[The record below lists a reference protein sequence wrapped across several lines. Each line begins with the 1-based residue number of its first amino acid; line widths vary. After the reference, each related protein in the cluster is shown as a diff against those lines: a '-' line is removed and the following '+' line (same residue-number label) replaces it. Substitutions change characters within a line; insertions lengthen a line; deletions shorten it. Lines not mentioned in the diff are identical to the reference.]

1 MTSKHTKVM
10 LTSAA
15 LLTAVLSTTVQA
27 QSETVEKSSSP
38 QTVAMGTDRQSL
50 EQQVQNQEKVVTELT
65 KKVQTAKKNDEAAA
79 QAVEQAKAN
88 EASASNVDAQKAE
101 VANQMATVE
110 KEVETAKEVVA
121 TETKDVEKAHAE
133 NQQAQDALKA
143 VENEAAK
150 TSTETKQPS
159 TVELDKDFAEALG
172 TKNTNPD
179 YSDDLTA
186 MGGDNNFTFV
196 TNPGDEQTVDVDN
209 LTDDQ
214 LTDLS
219 NYAASLINQVRDQA
233 RKAGVNLTVGNTF
246 VTKGAVQFAKD
257 VAQNYRNDNWNT
269 FENSH
274 DVAAIDKAALAN
286 GLQANGGYENAG
298 VGQLSS
304 YRTHTFTMA
313 ELKKHVYD
321 AIEQMISHDSQ
332 SNWKHTESLVGTGLS
347 GEYLG
352 ISISRVGDIVTVHV
366 LQVPKSRIQDANKFD
381 TTKLLNP
388 YQGEVNPKAKEVL
401 KQLESAR
408 TLAANKAQA
417 LATQQSKLQA
427 AKSHVA
433 ELTNKVVQLKEQQA
447 QLGNVQSGDLSAL
460 VTSAVERKA
469 QTARNLADMQAA
481 LDSATAKLN
490 NLKAALATVPAKPEA
505 PAETPAKPE
514 AHVETPSKPVQPVV
528 PIKPE
533 ELTPSI
539 PQVPAVP
546 EEAPSTPMTPNNS
559 AKPEASIPSKMDNI
573 SKSDVSGKKVVADKG
588 NQAVSREMQ
597 PVQKVTNRVM
607 ATGPKATAYQAL
619 LPKTGEVTKSVT
631 VLGAFMLLI
640 GSLPLVGSYM
650 RKHH

>member
-1 MTSKHTKVM
+1 MKSNTKKMV
-10 LTSAA
+10 TSAA
-15 LLTAVLSTTVQA
+15 LVAALVGTGAKAHADTVIPVNTTGDVAAANENATLETQVKDQEVVVNNLT
-27 QSETVEKSSSP
+27 
-38 QTVAMGTDRQSL
+38 
-50 EQQVQNQEKVVTELT
+50 EKVQEA
-65 KKVQTAKKNDEAAA
+65 KVADDMAEK
-79 QAVEQAKAN
+79 AVEQARAN
-88 EASASNVDAQKAE
+88 EANAADVETQKVEVDKQLATAE
-101 VANQMATVE
+101 NDVKVANE
-110 KEVETAKEVVA
+110 EVA
-121 TETKDVEKAHAE
+121 TETKDVEKAQAE
-133 NQQAQDALKA
+133 NKKAQDALKVA
-143 VENEAAK
+143 ENEAAK
-150 TSTETKQPS
+150 ASTEVKQPS
-159 TVELDKDFAEALG
+159 TVELDNDFAEALG
-172 TKNTNPD
+172 HKGQSD
-179 YSDDLTA
+179 YSEDLNM

-219 NYAASLINQVRDQA
+219 NYASSLINQVRDQA
-233 RKAGVNLTVGNTF
+233 RKAGVNVTVGNTF

-257 VAQNYRNDNWNT
+257 VAQNYRKDNWNT
-269 FENSH
+269 FEKSH
-274 DVAAIDKAALAN
+274 DVAAIDNAARAN

-304 YRTHTFTMA
+304 YRTHTFTMT

-352 ISISRVGDIVTVHV
+352 ISISRVGDVVTVHV
-366 LQVPKSRIQDANKFD
+366 LQVPKSRIQNPSKFD

-490 NLKAALATVPAKPEA
+490 NLKAALAKVPAKPEE
-505 PAETPAKPE
+505 P
-514 AHVETPSKPVQPVV
+514 
-528 PIKPE
+528 
-533 ELTPSI
+533 TPSI
-539 PQVPAVP
+539 PNVP
-546 EEAPSTPMTPNNS
+546 EAPAKPTMPSTPE
-559 AKPEASIPSKMDNI
+559 KPTATEV
-573 SKSDVSGKKVVADKG
+573 SKSSTERTELPRHQEKPSRFNQSVTPSSTVRSITAKLINSNQQSMTYQAKLPETKDSADKG
-588 NQAVSREMQ
+588 AIIGFLTLGLALIPFVGNRFKSSR
-597 PVQKVTNRVM
+597 N
-607 ATGPKATAYQAL
+607 
-619 LPKTGEVTKSVT
+619 
-631 VLGAFMLLI
+631 
-640 GSLPLVGSYM
+640 
-650 RKHH
+650 

>member
-1 MTSKHTKVM
+1 MKSNTKKMV
-10 LTSAA
+10 TSAA
-15 LLTAVLSTTVQA
+15 LVAALVGTGAKAHADTVIPVNTTGDVAAANENATLETQVKDQEVVVNNLT
-27 QSETVEKSSSP
+27 
-38 QTVAMGTDRQSL
+38 
-50 EQQVQNQEKVVTELT
+50 EKVQEA
-65 KKVQTAKKNDEAAA
+65 KVADDMAEK
-79 QAVEQAKAN
+79 AVEQAKAN
-88 EASASNVDAQKAE
+88 EANAADVETQKVEVDKQLATAE
-101 VANQMATVE
+101 NDVKVANE
-110 KEVETAKEVVA
+110 EVA
-121 TETKDVEKAHAE
+121 TETKDVEKAQAE
-133 NQQAQDALKA
+133 NKKAQDALKVA
-143 VENEAAK
+143 ENEAAK
-150 TSTETKQPS
+150 ASTEVKQPS
-159 TVELDKDFAEALG
+159 TVELDNDFAEALG
-172 TKNTNPD
+172 HKGQSD
-179 YSDDLTA
+179 YSEDLNM

-219 NYAASLINQVRDQA
+219 NYASSLINQVRDQA
-233 RKAGVNLTVGNTF
+233 RKAGVNVTVGNTF

-257 VAQNYRNDNWNT
+257 VAQNYRKDNWNT
-269 FENSH
+269 FEKSH
-274 DVAAIDKAALAN
+274 DVAAIDNAARAN

-304 YRTHTFTMA
+304 YRTHTFTMT

-352 ISISRVGDIVTVHV
+352 ISISRVGDVVTVHV
-366 LQVPKSRIQDANKFD
+366 LQVPKSRIQNPSKFD

-490 NLKAALATVPAKPEA
+490 NLKAALAKVPAKPEE
-505 PAETPAKPE
+505 P
-514 AHVETPSKPVQPVV
+514 
-528 PIKPE
+528 
-533 ELTPSI
+533 TPSI
-539 PQVPAVP
+539 PNVP
-546 EEAPSTPMTPNNS
+546 EAPAKPTMPSTPE
-559 AKPEASIPSKMDNI
+559 KPTATEV
-573 SKSDVSGKKVVADKG
+573 SKSSTERTELPRHQEKPSRFNQSVTPSSTVRSITAKLINSNQQSMTYQAKLPETKDSADKG
-588 NQAVSREMQ
+588 AIIGFLTLGLALIPFVGNRFKSSR
-597 PVQKVTNRVM
+597 N
-607 ATGPKATAYQAL
+607 
-619 LPKTGEVTKSVT
+619 
-631 VLGAFMLLI
+631 
-640 GSLPLVGSYM
+640 
-650 RKHH
+650 

>member
-27 QSETVEKSSSP
+27 QSETVEKPSSL

-65 KKVQTAKKNDEAAA
+65 EKVQKAKVADDLAS
-79 QAVEQAKAN
+79 QAVDQAKAN
-88 EASASNVDAQKAE
+88 EANATNIEAQKAE
-101 VANQMATVE
+101 VAKQLAVAEKDVE
-110 KEVETAKEVVA
+110 AANEVVA
-121 TETKDVEKAHAE
+121 TETKDVEKAQAE
-133 NQQAQDALKA
+133 NQQAQEALKA
-143 VENEAAK
+143 AESEAAK

-159 TVELDKDFAEALG
+159 TVELDEDFAKALG
-172 TKNTNPD
+172 DKSAPD

-257 VAQNYRNDNWNT
+257 VAQNYRNDNWDT
-269 FENSH
+269 VKDAH
-274 DVAAIDKAALAN
+274 DVKAINRAAADN
-286 GLQANGGYENAG
+286 GLKAVSNENAYEDAG
-298 VGQLSS
+298 MSRSS
-304 YRTHTFTMA
+304 TFINRTFTM
-313 ELKKHVYD
+313 EDLKRSIFEV
-321 AIEQMISHDSQ
+321 IGGMISKDVN
-332 SNWKHTESLVGTGLS
+332 SNWKHTESLVGTGVS

-352 ISISRVGDIVTVHV
+352 VSISRVGDVVTVHV

-381 TTKLLNP
+381 TNKLLNP
-388 YQGEVNPKAKEVL
+388 YQGEVDPKAKEVL
-401 KQLESAR
+401 AQLESAR
-408 TLAANKAQA
+408 TFAAGKAEA

-505 PAETPAKPE
+505 
-514 AHVETPSKPVQPVV
+514 HVETPSKPVQPVV

-533 ELTPSI
+533 EPTPSI
-539 PQVPAVP
+539 PNVP
-546 EEAPSTPMTPNNS
+546 EAPAKPMMPSNS

-573 SKSDVSGKKVVADKG
+573 SKSDVSGTKVVADQG

-619 LPKTGEVTKSVT
+619 LPKTGEVTNSVT

-640 GSLPLVGSYM
+640 GSLPLVGSYI

>member
-1 MTSKHTKVM
+1 MKSNTKKMV
-10 LTSAA
+10 TSAA
-15 LLTAVLSTTVQA
+15 LVAVLVGTGAKAHADTVIPVNTTGDVA
-27 QSETVEKSSSP
+27 AANENATLET
-38 QTVAMGTDRQSL
+38 
-50 EQQVQNQEKVVTELT
+50 QVKDQEVVVNNLTEKVQEA
-65 KKVQTAKKNDEAAA
+65 KVADDMAEK
-79 QAVEQAKAN
+79 AVEQAKAN
-88 EASASNVDAQKAE
+88 EANAADVETQKVEVDKQLATAE
-101 VANQMATVE
+101 NDVKVANE
-110 KEVETAKEVVA
+110 EVA
-121 TETKDVEKAHAE
+121 TETKDVEKAQAE
-133 NQQAQDALKA
+133 NKKAQDALKVA
-143 VENEAAK
+143 ENEAAK
-150 TSTETKQPS
+150 ASTEVKQPS
-159 TVELDKDFAEALG
+159 TVELDNDFAEALG
-172 TKNTNPD
+172 HKGQSD
-179 YSDDLTA
+179 YSEDLNM

-219 NYAASLINQVRDQA
+219 NYASSLINQVRDQA
-233 RKAGVNLTVGNTF
+233 RKAGVNVTVGNTF

-257 VAQNYRNDNWNT
+257 VAQNYRKDNWNT
-269 FENSH
+269 FEKSH
-274 DVAAIDKAALAN
+274 DVAAIDNAARAN

-304 YRTHTFTMA
+304 YRTHTFTMT

-352 ISISRVGDIVTVHV
+352 ISISRVGDVVTVHV
-366 LQVPKSRIQDANKFD
+366 LQVPKSRIQNPSKFD

-490 NLKAALATVPAKPEA
+490 NLKAALAKVPAKPEE
-505 PAETPAKPE
+505 P
-514 AHVETPSKPVQPVV
+514 
-528 PIKPE
+528 
-533 ELTPSI
+533 TPSI
-539 PQVPAVP
+539 PNVP
-546 EEAPSTPMTPNNS
+546 EAPAKPTMPSTPE
-559 AKPEASIPSKMDNI
+559 KPTATEV
-573 SKSDVSGKKVVADKG
+573 SKSSTERTELPRHQEKPSRFNQSVTPSSTVRSITAKLINSNQQSMTYQAKLPETKDSADKG
-588 NQAVSREMQ
+588 AIIGFLTLGLALIPFVGNRFKSSR
-597 PVQKVTNRVM
+597 N
-607 ATGPKATAYQAL
+607 
-619 LPKTGEVTKSVT
+619 
-631 VLGAFMLLI
+631 
-640 GSLPLVGSYM
+640 
-650 RKHH
+650 

>member
-1 MTSKHTKVM
+1 MV
-10 LTSAA
+10 TSAA
-15 LLTAVLSTTVQA
+15 LVAALVGTGAKAHADTVIPVNTTGDVAAANENATLETQVKD
-27 QSETVEKSSSP
+27 QETV
-38 QTVAMGTDRQSL
+38 VANLT
-50 EQQVQNQEKVVTELT
+50 EKVE
-65 KKVQTAKKNDEAAA
+65 KAKVADDMAEK
-79 QAVEQAKAN
+79 AVEQAKAN
-88 EASASNVDAQKAE
+88 EANATNIEAQKAE
-101 VANQMATVE
+101 VAKQLAVAEKDVE
-110 KEVETAKEVVA
+110 AANEVVA
-121 TETKDVEKAHAE
+121 TETKDVEQAQSE
-133 NQQAQDALKA
+133 NQQAQEALKA
-143 VENEAAK
+143 AESEATKA
-150 TSTETKQPS
+150 STETKQPS

-172 TKNTNPD
+172 HKGQSD
-179 YSDDLTA
+179 YSEDLNM

-196 TNPGDEQTVDVDN
+196 TNPGDEQTVDIDN

-219 NYAASLINQVRDQA
+219 NYASSLINQVRDQA

-366 LQVPKSRIQDANKFD
+366 LQVPESRIQDHSKFD

-388 YQGEVNPKAKEVL
+388 YQGEVDPKAKEVL
-401 KQLESAR
+401 AQLESAR
-408 TLAANKAQA
+408 TFAAGKAEA

-533 ELTPSI
+533 EPTPSI
-539 PQVPAVP
+539 PNVPVP
-546 EEAPSTPMTPNNS
+546 EAS
-559 AKPEASIPSKMDNI
+559 AKPMMPSNPEKPTATEV
-573 SKSDVSGKKVVADKG
+573 SKSSTERTELPGHQEKPSQFNQSVTPSSTVQSITAKLINSNQQSVTYQAKLPETKDSADKG
-588 NQAVSREMQ
+588 AIIGFLTLGLALIPFVGNRFKSSR
-597 PVQKVTNRVM
+597 N
-607 ATGPKATAYQAL
+607 
-619 LPKTGEVTKSVT
+619 
-631 VLGAFMLLI
+631 
-640 GSLPLVGSYM
+640 
-650 RKHH
+650 

>member
-27 QSETVEKSSSP
+27 QSENVGNLDSVKTVTASK
-38 QTVAMGTDRQSL
+38 D
-50 EQQVQNQEKVVTELT
+50 QQPLAQHIEDQEKVVTELT
-65 KKVQTAKKNDEAAA
+65 EKVQTAKKNDEAAA

-121 TETKDVEKAHAE
+121 TETKDVEKAQSE
-133 NQQAQDALKA
+133 NQQAQEALKA
-143 VENEAAK
+143 AESEAAK
-150 TSTETKQPS
+150 ASTETKQPS
-159 TVELDKDFAEALG
+159 TVELDKDFAKALG
-172 TKNTNPD
+172 DKSAPD
-179 YSDDLTA
+179 YSEDLNM

-196 TNPGDEQTVDVDN
+196 TNPGDEQTVDIDN

-219 NYAASLINQVRDQA
+219 NYASSLINQVRDQA

-257 VAQNYRNDNWNT
+257 VAQNYRNDNWDT
-269 FENSH
+269 VKDAH
-274 DVAAIDKAALAN
+274 DVKAINRAAADN
-286 GLQANGGYENAG
+286 GLKAVSNENAYEDAG
-298 VGQLSS
+298 MSRS
-304 YRTHTFTMA
+304 PTFINRTFTM
-313 ELKKHVYD
+313 EDLKRSIFEV
-321 AIEQMISHDSQ
+321 IGGMISKDVN
-332 SNWKHTESLVGTGLS
+332 SNWKHTESLVGTGVS

-352 ISISRVGDIVTVHV
+352 VSISRVGDVVTVHV

-490 NLKAALATVPAKPEA
+490 NLKAALATVSAKPEA
-505 PAETPAKPE
+505 P
-514 AHVETPSKPVQPVV
+514 VETPSKPVQSEAPV
-528 PIKPE
+528 KPE
-533 ELTPSI
+533 KLTPTI
-539 PQVPAVP
+539 PQVPVIP
-546 EEAPSTPMTPNNS
+546 EAPAKPMMPSNS
-559 AKPEASIPSKMDNI
+559 EKPELPAKPEASTPSNMDNI
-573 SKSDVSGKKVVADKG
+573 SKSNVSGTKVVAGKG

-597 PVQKVTNRVM
+597 PVQKVTNQVM
-607 ATGPKATAYQAL
+607 AKGSKTTAYQAM
-619 LPKTGEVTKSVT
+619 LPKTGEATNSLT
-631 VLGAFMLLI
+631 VLGAFMLLL

>member
-27 QSETVEKSSSP
+27 QSETVEKPSSP

-121 TETKDVEKAHAE
+121 TETKDVEKAQSE
-133 NQQAQDALKA
+133 NQQAQEALKA
-143 VENEAAK
+143 AESEAAK
-150 TSTETKQPS
+150 ASTEAKQPS
-159 TVELDKDFAEALG
+159 TAELDNDFAEALG
-172 TKNTNPD
+172 HKGQSD
-179 YSDDLTA
+179 YSEDLNM

-196 TNPGDEQTVDVDN
+196 TNPGDDQTVDVDN

-366 LQVPKSRIQDANKFD
+366 LQVPESRIQDHSKFD

-388 YQGEVNPKAKEVL
+388 YQGEVDPKAKEVL
-401 KQLESAR
+401 AQLESAR
-408 TLAANKAQA
+408 TFAAGKAEA

-514 AHVETPSKPVQPVV
+514 VHVETPSKPVQPVV

-533 ELTPSI
+533 EPTPSI

-573 SKSDVSGKKVVADKG
+573 SKSDVSGTKVVADQG

-619 LPKTGEVTKSVT
+619 LPKTGEVTNSVT

-640 GSLPLVGSYM
+640 GSLPLVGSYI

>member
-27 QSETVEKSSSP
+27 QSETVEKPSSP

-133 NQQAQDALKA
+133 NQQAQDALKVA
-143 VENEAAK
+143 ENEAAK
-150 TSTETKQPS
+150 ASTEAKQPS
-159 TVELDKDFAEALG
+159 TVELDKDFAKALG
-172 TKNTNPD
+172 DKSAPD
-179 YSDDLTA
+179 YSEDLNM

-196 TNPGDEQTVDVDN
+196 TNPGDEQTVDIDN

-219 NYAASLINQVRDQA
+219 NYASSLINQVRDQA

-257 VAQNYRNDNWNT
+257 VAQNYRNDNWDT
-269 FENSH
+269 VKDAH
-274 DVAAIDKAALAN
+274 DVKAINRAAADN
-286 GLQANGGYENAG
+286 GLKAVSNENAYEDAG
-298 VGQLSS
+298 MSRSS
-304 YRTHTFTMA
+304 TFINRTFTM
-313 ELKKHVYD
+313 EDLKRSIFEV
-321 AIEQMISHDSQ
+321 IGGMISKDVN
-332 SNWKHTESLVGTGLS
+332 SNWKHTESLVGTGVS

-352 ISISRVGDIVTVHV
+352 VSISRVGDVVTVHV

-381 TTKLLNP
+381 TNKLLNP
-388 YQGEVNPKAKEVL
+388 YQGEVDPKAKEVL
-401 KQLESAR
+401 AQLESAR
-408 TLAANKAQA
+408 TFAAGKAEA

-505 PAETPAKPE
+505 
-514 AHVETPSKPVQPVV
+514 HVETPSKPVQPVV

-539 PQVPAVP
+539 PNVPVP
-546 EEAPSTPMTPNNS
+546 EAPAKPMMPSNS

-573 SKSDVSGKKVVADKG
+573 SKSDVSGTKVVADQG

-619 LPKTGEVTKSVT
+619 LPKTGEVTNSVT
-631 VLGAFMLLI
+631 VLGTFMLLL

>member
-1 MTSKHTKVM
+1 MKSNTKKMV
-10 LTSAA
+10 TSAA
-15 LLTAVLSTTVQA
+15 LVAALVGTGAKAHADTVIPVNTTGDVAAANENATLETQVKDQEVVVNNLT
-27 QSETVEKSSSP
+27 
-38 QTVAMGTDRQSL
+38 
-50 EQQVQNQEKVVTELT
+50 EKVQEA
-65 KKVQTAKKNDEAAA
+65 KVADDMAEK
-79 QAVEQAKAN
+79 AVEQAKAN
-88 EASASNVDAQKAE
+88 EANAADVETQKVEVDKQLATAE
-101 VANQMATVE
+101 NDVKVANE
-110 KEVETAKEVVA
+110 EVA
-121 TETKDVEKAHAE
+121 TETKDVEKAQAE
-133 NQQAQDALKA
+133 NKKAQDALKVA
-143 VENEAAK
+143 ENEAAK
-150 TSTETKQPS
+150 ASTEVKQPS
-159 TVELDKDFAEALG
+159 TVELDNDFAEALG
-172 TKNTNPD
+172 HKGQSD
-179 YSDDLTA
+179 YSEDLNM

-219 NYAASLINQVRDQA
+219 NYASSLINQVRDQA
-233 RKAGVNLTVGNTF
+233 RKAGVNVTVGNTF

-257 VAQNYRNDNWNT
+257 VAQNYRKDNWNT
-269 FENSH
+269 FEKSH
-274 DVAAIDKAALAN
+274 DVAAIDNAARAN

-304 YRTHTFTMA
+304 YRTHTFTMT

-352 ISISRVGDIVTVHV
+352 ISISRVGDVVTVHV
-366 LQVPKSRIQDANKFD
+366 LQVPKSRIQNPSKFD

-447 QLGNVQSGDLSAL
+447 QLVNVQSGDLSAL

-490 NLKAALATVPAKPEA
+490 NLKAALAKVPAKPEE
-505 PAETPAKPE
+505 P
-514 AHVETPSKPVQPVV
+514 
-528 PIKPE
+528 
-533 ELTPSI
+533 TPSI
-539 PQVPAVP
+539 PNVP
-546 EEAPSTPMTPNNS
+546 EAPAKPTMPSTPE
-559 AKPEASIPSKMDNI
+559 KPTATEV
-573 SKSDVSGKKVVADKG
+573 SKSSTERTELPRHQEKPSRFNQSVTPSSTVRSITAKLINSNQQSMTYQAKLPETKDSADKG
-588 NQAVSREMQ
+588 AIIGFLTLGLALIPFVGNRFKSSR
-597 PVQKVTNRVM
+597 N
-607 ATGPKATAYQAL
+607 
-619 LPKTGEVTKSVT
+619 
-631 VLGAFMLLI
+631 
-640 GSLPLVGSYM
+640 
-650 RKHH
+650 

>member
-1 MTSKHTKVM
+1 MKSNTKKMV
-10 LTSAA
+10 TSAA
-15 LLTAVLSTTVQA
+15 LVAALVGTGAKAHADTVIPVNTTGDVAAANENATLETQVKDQEVVVNNLT
-27 QSETVEKSSSP
+27 
-38 QTVAMGTDRQSL
+38 
-50 EQQVQNQEKVVTELT
+50 EKVQEA
-65 KKVQTAKKNDEAAA
+65 KVADDMAEK
-79 QAVEQAKAN
+79 AVEQAKAN
-88 EASASNVDAQKAE
+88 EANAADVETQKVEVDKQLATAE
-101 VANQMATVE
+101 NDVKVANE
-110 KEVETAKEVVA
+110 EVA
-121 TETKDVEKAHAE
+121 TETKDVEKAQAE
-133 NQQAQDALKA
+133 NKKAQDALKVA
-143 VENEAAK
+143 ENEAAK
-150 TSTETKQPS
+150 ASTEVKQPS
-159 TVELDKDFAEALG
+159 TVELDNDFAEALG
-172 TKNTNPD
+172 HKGQSD
-179 YSDDLTA
+179 YSEDLNM

-219 NYAASLINQVRDQA
+219 NYASSLINQVRDQA
-233 RKAGVNLTVGNTF
+233 RKAGVNVTVGNTF

-257 VAQNYRNDNWNT
+257 VAQNYRKDNWNT
-269 FENSH
+269 FEKSH
-274 DVAAIDKAALAN
+274 DVAAIDNAARAN

-304 YRTHTFTMA
+304 YRTHTFTMT

-352 ISISRVGDIVTVHV
+352 ISISRVGDVVTVHV
-366 LQVPKSRIQDANKFD
+366 LQVPKSRIQNPSKFD

-469 QTARNLADMQAA
+469 QTARNLADMQAT

-490 NLKAALATVPAKPEA
+490 NLKAALAKVPAKPEE
-505 PAETPAKPE
+505 P
-514 AHVETPSKPVQPVV
+514 
-528 PIKPE
+528 
-533 ELTPSI
+533 TPSI
-539 PQVPAVP
+539 PNVP
-546 EEAPSTPMTPNNS
+546 EAPAKPTMPSTPE
-559 AKPEASIPSKMDNI
+559 KPTATEV
-573 SKSDVSGKKVVADKG
+573 SKSSTERTELPRHQEKPSRFNQSVTPSSTVRSITAKLINSNQQSMTYQAKLPETKDSADKG
-588 NQAVSREMQ
+588 AIIGFLTLGLALIPFVGNRFKSSR
-597 PVQKVTNRVM
+597 N
-607 ATGPKATAYQAL
+607 
-619 LPKTGEVTKSVT
+619 
-631 VLGAFMLLI
+631 
-640 GSLPLVGSYM
+640 
-650 RKHH
+650 

>member
-1 MTSKHTKVM
+1 MKSNTKKMV
-10 LTSAA
+10 TSAA
-15 LLTAVLSTTVQA
+15 LVAALVGTGAKAHADTVIPVNTTGDVAAANENATLETQVKDQEVVVNNLT
-27 QSETVEKSSSP
+27 
-38 QTVAMGTDRQSL
+38 
-50 EQQVQNQEKVVTELT
+50 EKVQEA
-65 KKVQTAKKNDEAAA
+65 KVADDMAEK
-79 QAVEQAKAN
+79 AVEQAKAN
-88 EASASNVDAQKAE
+88 EANAADVETQKVEVDKQLATAE
-101 VANQMATVE
+101 NDVKVANE
-110 KEVETAKEVVA
+110 EVA
-121 TETKDVEKAHAE
+121 TETKDVEKAQAE
-133 NQQAQDALKA
+133 NKKAQDALKVA
-143 VENEAAK
+143 ENEAAK
-150 TSTETKQPS
+150 ASTEVKQPS
-159 TVELDKDFAEALG
+159 TVELDNDFAEALG
-172 TKNTNPD
+172 HKGQSD
-179 YSDDLTA
+179 YSEDLNM

-219 NYAASLINQVRDQA
+219 NYASSLINQVRDQA
-233 RKAGVNLTVGNTF
+233 RKAGVNVTVGNTF

-257 VAQNYRNDNWNT
+257 VAQNYRKDNWNT
-269 FENSH
+269 FEKSH
-274 DVAAIDKAALAN
+274 DVAAIDNAARAN

-304 YRTHTFTMA
+304 YRTHTFTMT

-352 ISISRVGDIVTVHV
+352 ISISRVGDVVTVHV
-366 LQVPKSRIQDANKFD
+366 LQVPKSRIQNPSKFD

-417 LATQQSKLQA
+417 LATQQSELQA

-490 NLKAALATVPAKPEA
+490 NLKAALAKVPAKPEE
-505 PAETPAKPE
+505 P
-514 AHVETPSKPVQPVV
+514 
-528 PIKPE
+528 
-533 ELTPSI
+533 TPSI
-539 PQVPAVP
+539 PNVP
-546 EEAPSTPMTPNNS
+546 EAPAKPTMPSTPE
-559 AKPEASIPSKMDNI
+559 KPTATEV
-573 SKSDVSGKKVVADKG
+573 SKSSTERTELPRHQEKPSRFNQSVTPSSTVRSITAKLINSNQQSMTYQAKLPETKDSADKG
-588 NQAVSREMQ
+588 AIIGFLTLGLALIPFVGNRFKSSR
-597 PVQKVTNRVM
+597 N
-607 ATGPKATAYQAL
+607 
-619 LPKTGEVTKSVT
+619 
-631 VLGAFMLLI
+631 
-640 GSLPLVGSYM
+640 
-650 RKHH
+650 

>member
-1 MTSKHTKVM
+1 MV
-10 LTSAA
+10 TSAA
-15 LLTAVLSTTVQA
+15 LVAALVGTGAKAHADTVIPVNTTGDVAAANENATLETQVKDQEVVVNNLT
-27 QSETVEKSSSP
+27 
-38 QTVAMGTDRQSL
+38 
-50 EQQVQNQEKVVTELT
+50 EKVQEA
-65 KKVQTAKKNDEAAA
+65 KVADDMAEK
-79 QAVEQAKAN
+79 AVEQAKAN
-88 EASASNVDAQKAE
+88 EANAADVETQKVEVDKQLATAE
-101 VANQMATVE
+101 NDVKVANE
-110 KEVETAKEVVA
+110 EVA
-121 TETKDVEKAHAE
+121 TETKDVEKAQAE
-133 NQQAQDALKA
+133 NKKAQDALKVA
-143 VENEAAK
+143 ENEAAK
-150 TSTETKQPS
+150 ASTEVKQPS
-159 TVELDKDFAEALG
+159 TVELDNDFAEALG
-172 TKNTNPD
+172 HKGQSD
-179 YSDDLTA
+179 YSEDLNM

-219 NYAASLINQVRDQA
+219 NYASSLINQVRDQA
-233 RKAGVNLTVGNTF
+233 RKAGVNVTVGNTF

-257 VAQNYRNDNWNT
+257 VAQNYRKDNWNT
-269 FENSH
+269 FEKSH
-274 DVAAIDKAALAN
+274 DVAAIDNAARAN

-304 YRTHTFTMA
+304 YRTHTFTMT

-352 ISISRVGDIVTVHV
+352 ISISRVGDVVTVHV
-366 LQVPKSRIQDANKFD
+366 LQVPKSRIQNPSKFD

-490 NLKAALATVPAKPEA
+490 NLKAALAKVPAKPEE
-505 PAETPAKPE
+505 P
-514 AHVETPSKPVQPVV
+514 
-528 PIKPE
+528 
-533 ELTPSI
+533 TPSI
-539 PQVPAVP
+539 PNVP
-546 EEAPSTPMTPNNS
+546 EAPAKPTMPSTPE
-559 AKPEASIPSKMDNI
+559 KPTATEV
-573 SKSDVSGKKVVADKG
+573 SKSSTERTELPRHQEKPSRFNQSVTPSSTVRSITAKLINSNQQSMTYQAKLPETKDSADKG
-588 NQAVSREMQ
+588 AIIGFLTLGLALIPFVGNRFKSSR
-597 PVQKVTNRVM
+597 N
-607 ATGPKATAYQAL
+607 
-619 LPKTGEVTKSVT
+619 
-631 VLGAFMLLI
+631 
-640 GSLPLVGSYM
+640 
-650 RKHH
+650 

>member
-27 QSETVEKSSSP
+27 QSETVEKPSSL

-65 KKVQTAKKNDEAAA
+65 EKVQKAKVADDLAS
-79 QAVEQAKAN
+79 QAVDQAKAN
-88 EASASNVDAQKAE
+88 EANATNIEAQKVE
-101 VANQMATVE
+101 VAKQLAVAEKDVE
-110 KEVETAKEVVA
+110 AANEVVA
-121 TETKDVEKAHAE
+121 TETKDVEKAQAE
-133 NQQAQDALKA
+133 NQQAQEALKA
-143 VENEAAK
+143 AESEAAK

-159 TVELDKDFAEALG
+159 TVELDEDFAKALG
-172 TKNTNPD
+172 DKSAPD

-257 VAQNYRNDNWNT
+257 VAQNYRNDNWDT
-269 FENSH
+269 VKDAH
-274 DVAAIDKAALAN
+274 DVKAINRAAADN
-286 GLQANGGYENAG
+286 GLKAVSNENAYEDAG
-298 VGQLSS
+298 MSRSS
-304 YRTHTFTMA
+304 TFINRTFTM
-313 ELKKHVYD
+313 EDLKRSIFEV
-321 AIEQMISHDSQ
+321 IGGMISKDVN
-332 SNWKHTESLVGTGLS
+332 SNWKHTESLVGTGVS

-352 ISISRVGDIVTVHV
+352 VSISRVGDVVTVHV

-381 TTKLLNP
+381 TNKLLNP
-388 YQGEVNPKAKEVL
+388 YQGEVDPKAKEVL
-401 KQLESAR
+401 AQLESAR
-408 TLAANKAQA
+408 TFAAGKAEA

-505 PAETPAKPE
+505 
-514 AHVETPSKPVQPVV
+514 HVETPSKPVQPVV

-533 ELTPSI
+533 EPTPSI
-539 PQVPAVP
+539 PNVP
-546 EEAPSTPMTPNNS
+546 EAPAKPMMPSNS

-573 SKSDVSGKKVVADKG
+573 SKSDVSGTKVVADQG

-619 LPKTGEVTKSVT
+619 LPKTGEVTNSVT

-640 GSLPLVGSYM
+640 GSLPLVGSYI

>member
-27 QSETVEKSSSP
+27 QSETVEKPSSP

-133 NQQAQDALKA
+133 NQQAQDALKVA
-143 VENEAAK
+143 ENEAAK
-150 TSTETKQPS
+150 ASTETKQPS
-159 TVELDKDFAEALG
+159 TVELDKDFAKALG
-172 TKNTNPD
+172 DKSAPD

-219 NYAASLINQVRDQA
+219 NYASSLINQVRDQA

-257 VAQNYRNDNWNT
+257 VAQNYRKDNWDT
-269 FENSH
+269 VKDAH
-274 DVAAIDKAALAN
+274 DVNAINRAAADN
-286 GLQANGGYENAG
+286 GLKAVSNENAYEDAG
-298 VGQLSS
+298 MSRSS
-304 YRTHTFTMA
+304 TFINRTFTM
-313 ELKKHVYD
+313 EDLKRRIFEV
-321 AIEQMISHDSQ
+321 IGGMISKDAN
-332 SNWKHTESLVGTGLS
+332 SNWAHTESLVGTGVS

-352 ISISRVGDIVTVHV
+352 VSISRVGDVVTVHV
-366 LQVPKSRIQDANKFD
+366 LQVPKSRIQDPSKFD

-388 YQGEVNPKAKEVL
+388 YQGEVDPKAKDVS

-408 TLAANKAQA
+408 TFAAGKAEA

-505 PAETPAKPE
+505 
-514 AHVETPSKPVQPVV
+514 HVETPSKPVQPVV

-533 ELTPSI
+533 EPTPSI

-619 LPKTGEVTKSVT
+619 LPKTGEVTNSVT

-640 GSLPLVGSYM
+640 GSLPLVGSYI

>member
-27 QSETVEKSSSP
+27 QSETVEKPSSP

-88 EASASNVDAQKAE
+88 EAFASNVDAQKAE

-133 NQQAQDALKA
+133 NQQAQEALKA
-143 VENEAAK
+143 AESEAAK
-150 TSTETKQPS
+150 ASTEAKQPS
-159 TVELDKDFAEALG
+159 TVELDEDFAKALG
-172 TKNTNPD
+172 DKSAPD

-209 LTDDQ
+209 LTDAQ

-219 NYAASLINQVRDQA
+219 HYTASMINQVRNQA
-233 RKAGVNLTVGNTF
+233 RKAGVPVNVGNTF

-257 VAQNYRNDNWNT
+257 VAQNYRKDNWNA
-269 FENSH
+269 FEKSH
-274 DVAAIDKAALAN
+274 DVNAIDNAARDN
-286 GLQANGGYENAG
+286 GLKANGGYENAG

-304 YRTHTFTMA
+304 YRTHTFTMT

-321 AIEQMISHDSQ
+321 AIEHMISKDSQ
-332 SNWKHTESLVGTGLS
+332 SNWKHTESLVGTGVS

-352 ISISRVGDIVTVHV
+352 VSISRVGDVVTVHV
-366 LQVPKSRIQDANKFD
+366 LQVPKSRIQNPSKFD

-417 LATQQSKLQA
+417 LATQQSELQA

-481 LDSATAKLN
+481 FDSATAKLN

-505 PAETPAKPE
+505 
-514 AHVETPSKPVQPVV
+514 HVETPSKPVQSVV

-573 SKSDVSGKKVVADKG
+573 SKSDVSGTKVVADKG

-619 LPKTGEVTKSVT
+619 LPKTGEVTNSVT
-631 VLGAFMLLI
+631 VLGAFMLLL

>member
-1 MTSKHTKVM
+1 MKSNTKKMV
-10 LTSAA
+10 TSAA
-15 LLTAVLSTTVQA
+15 LVAALVGTGAKAHADTVIPVNTTGDVAAANENATLETQVKD
-27 QSETVEKSSSP
+27 QETV
-38 QTVAMGTDRQSL
+38 VANLT
-50 EQQVQNQEKVVTELT
+50 EKVE
-65 KKVQTAKKNDEAAA
+65 KAKVADDMAEK
-79 QAVEQAKAN
+79 AVEQAKAN
-88 EASASNVDAQKAE
+88 EANATNIEAQKAE
-101 VANQMATVE
+101 VAKQLAVAEKDVE
-110 KEVETAKEVVA
+110 AANEVVA
-121 TETKDVEKAHAE
+121 TETKDVEQAQSE
-133 NQQAQDALKA
+133 NQQAQEALKA
-143 VENEAAK
+143 AESEATKA
-150 TSTETKQPS
+150 STETKQPS

-172 TKNTNPD
+172 HKGQSD
-179 YSDDLTA
+179 YSEDLNM

-196 TNPGDEQTVDVDN
+196 TNPGDEQTVDIDN

-219 NYAASLINQVRDQA
+219 NYASSLINQVRDQA

-366 LQVPKSRIQDANKFD
+366 LQVPESRIQDHSKFD

-388 YQGEVNPKAKEVL
+388 YQGEVDPKAKEVL
-401 KQLESAR
+401 AQLESAR
-408 TLAANKAQA
+408 TFAAGKAEA

-533 ELTPSI
+533 EPTPSI
-539 PQVPAVP
+539 PNVPVP
-546 EEAPSTPMTPNNS
+546 EAS
-559 AKPEASIPSKMDNI
+559 AKPMMPSNPEKPTATEV
-573 SKSDVSGKKVVADKG
+573 SKSSTERTELPGHQEKPSQFNQSVTPSSTVQSITAKLINSNQQSVTYQAKLPETKDSADKG
-588 NQAVSREMQ
+588 AIIGFLTLGLALIPFVGNRFKSSR
-597 PVQKVTNRVM
+597 N
-607 ATGPKATAYQAL
+607 
-619 LPKTGEVTKSVT
+619 
-631 VLGAFMLLI
+631 
-640 GSLPLVGSYM
+640 
-650 RKHH
+650 

>member
-27 QSETVEKSSSP
+27 QSETVEKPSSP

-133 NQQAQDALKA
+133 NQQAQDALKVA
-143 VENEAAK
+143 ENEAAK
-150 TSTETKQPS
+150 ASTEAKQPS
-159 TVELDKDFAEALG
+159 TVELDKDFAKALG
-172 TKNTNPD
+172 DKSAPD
-179 YSDDLTA
+179 YSEDLNM

-196 TNPGDEQTVDVDN
+196 TNPGDEQTVDIDN

-219 NYAASLINQVRDQA
+219 NYASSLINQVRDQA

-257 VAQNYRNDNWNT
+257 VAQNYRNDNWDT
-269 FENSH
+269 VKDAH
-274 DVAAIDKAALAN
+274 DVKAINRAAADN
-286 GLQANGGYENAG
+286 GLKAVSNENAYEDAG
-298 VGQLSS
+298 MSRSS
-304 YRTHTFTMA
+304 TFINRTFTM
-313 ELKKHVYD
+313 EDLKRSIFEVTGG
-321 AIEQMISHDSQ
+321 MISKDVN
-332 SNWKHTESLVGTGLS
+332 SNWKHTESLVGTGVS

-352 ISISRVGDIVTVHV
+352 VSISRVGDVVTVHV

-381 TTKLLNP
+381 TNKLLNP
-388 YQGEVNPKAKEVL
+388 YQGEVDPKAKEVL
-401 KQLESAR
+401 AQLESAR
-408 TLAANKAQA
+408 TFAAGKAEA

-460 VTSAVERKA
+460 VTSAVERKV

-505 PAETPAKPE
+505 
-514 AHVETPSKPVQPVV
+514 HVETPSKPVQPVV

-539 PQVPAVP
+539 PNVPVP
-546 EEAPSTPMTPNNS
+546 EAPAKPMMPSNS

-573 SKSDVSGKKVVADKG
+573 SKSDVSGTKVVADQG

-597 PVQKVTNRVM
+597 PVQKVTDRVM

-619 LPKTGEVTKSVT
+619 LPKTGEVTNSVT
-631 VLGAFMLLI
+631 VLGTFMLLL

>member
-27 QSETVEKSSSP
+27 QSETVEKPSSP

-65 KKVQTAKKNDEAAA
+65 KKVQTAKNNDEAAA

-133 NQQAQDALKA
+133 NQQAQDALKVA
-143 VENEAAK
+143 ENEAAK
-150 TSTETKQPS
+150 ASTEAKQPS
-159 TVELDKDFAEALG
+159 TVELDKDFAKALG
-172 TKNTNPD
+172 DKSAPD
-179 YSDDLTA
+179 YSEDLNM

-196 TNPGDEQTVDVDN
+196 TNPGDEQTVDIDN
-209 LTDDQ
+209 LTDNQ

-219 NYAASLINQVRDQA
+219 NYASSLINQVRDQA

-257 VAQNYRNDNWNT
+257 VAQNYRNDNWDT
-269 FENSH
+269 VKDAH
-274 DVAAIDKAALAN
+274 DVKAINRAAADN
-286 GLQANGGYENAG
+286 GLKAVSNENAYEDAG
-298 VGQLSS
+298 MSRSS
-304 YRTHTFTMA
+304 TFINRTFTM
-313 ELKKHVYD
+313 EDLKRSIFEV
-321 AIEQMISHDSQ
+321 IGGMISKDVN
-332 SNWKHTESLVGTGLS
+332 SNWKHTESLVGTGVS

-352 ISISRVGDIVTVHV
+352 VSISRVGDVVTVHV

-381 TTKLLNP
+381 TNKLLNP
-388 YQGEVNPKAKEVL
+388 YQGEVDPKAKEVL
-401 KQLESAR
+401 AQLESAR
-408 TLAANKAQA
+408 TFAAGKAEA

-505 PAETPAKPE
+505 
-514 AHVETPSKPVQPVV
+514 HVETPSKPVQPVV

-539 PQVPAVP
+539 PNVPVP
-546 EEAPSTPMTPNNS
+546 EAPAKPMMPSNS

-573 SKSDVSGKKVVADKG
+573 SKSDVSGTKVVADQG

-619 LPKTGEVTKSVT
+619 LPKTGEVTNSVT
-631 VLGAFMLLI
+631 VLGAFMLLL

>member
-27 QSETVEKSSSP
+27 QSETVEKPSSP

-65 KKVQTAKKNDEAAA
+65 KKVQTAKNNDEAAA

-133 NQQAQDALKA
+133 NQQAQDALKVA
-143 VENEAAK
+143 ENEAAK
-150 TSTETKQPS
+150 ASTEAKQPS
-159 TVELDKDFAEALG
+159 TVELDKDFAKALG
-172 TKNTNPD
+172 DKSAPD
-179 YSDDLTA
+179 YSEDLNM

-196 TNPGDEQTVDVDN
+196 TNPGDEQTVDIDN

-219 NYAASLINQVRDQA
+219 NYASSLINQVRDQA

-257 VAQNYRNDNWNT
+257 VAQNYRNDNWDT
-269 FENSH
+269 VKDAH
-274 DVAAIDKAALAN
+274 DVKAINRAAADN
-286 GLQANGGYENAG
+286 GLKAVSNENAYEDAG
-298 VGQLSS
+298 MSRSS
-304 YRTHTFTMA
+304 TFINRTFTM
-313 ELKKHVYD
+313 EDLKRSIFEV
-321 AIEQMISHDSQ
+321 IGGMISKDVN
-332 SNWKHTESLVGTGLS
+332 SNWKHTESLVGTGVS

-352 ISISRVGDIVTVHV
+352 VSISRVGDVVTVHV

-381 TTKLLNP
+381 TNKLLNP
-388 YQGEVNPKAKEVL
+388 YQGEVDPKAKEVL
-401 KQLESAR
+401 AQLESAR
-408 TLAANKAQA
+408 TFAAGKAEA

-505 PAETPAKPE
+505 
-514 AHVETPSKPVQPVV
+514 HVETPSKPVQPVV

-539 PQVPAVP
+539 PNVPVP
-546 EEAPSTPMTPNNS
+546 EAPAKPMMPSNS

-573 SKSDVSGKKVVADKG
+573 SKSDVSGTKVVADQG

-619 LPKTGEVTKSVT
+619 LPKTGEVTNSVT
-631 VLGAFMLLI
+631 VLGAFMLLL

>member
-27 QSETVEKSSSP
+27 QSETVEKPSSP

-133 NQQAQDALKA
+133 NQQAQDALKVA
-143 VENEAAK
+143 ENEAAK
-150 TSTETKQPS
+150 ASTEAKQPS
-159 TVELDKDFAEALG
+159 TVELDKDFAKALG
-172 TKNTNPD
+172 DKSAPD
-179 YSDDLTA
+179 YSEDLNM

-196 TNPGDEQTVDVDN
+196 TNPGDEQTVDIDN

-219 NYAASLINQVRDQA
+219 NYASSLINQVRDQA

-257 VAQNYRNDNWNT
+257 VAQNYRNDNWDT
-269 FENSH
+269 VKDAH
-274 DVAAIDKAALAN
+274 DVKAINRAAADN
-286 GLQANGGYENAG
+286 GLKAVSNENAYEDAG
-298 VGQLSS
+298 MSRSS
-304 YRTHTFTMA
+304 TFINRTFTM
-313 ELKKHVYD
+313 EDLKRSIFEV
-321 AIEQMISHDSQ
+321 IGGMISKDVN
-332 SNWKHTESLVGTGLS
+332 SNWKHTESLVGTGVS

-352 ISISRVGDIVTVHV
+352 VSISRVGDVVTVHV

-381 TTKLLNP
+381 TNKLLNP
-388 YQGEVNPKAKEVL
+388 YQGEVDPKAKEVL
-401 KQLESAR
+401 AQLESAR
-408 TLAANKAQA
+408 TFAAGKAEA

-505 PAETPAKPE
+505 
-514 AHVETPSKPVQPVV
+514 HVETPSKPVQPVV

-539 PQVPAVP
+539 PNVPVP
-546 EEAPSTPMTPNNS
+546 EAPAKPMMPSNS

-573 SKSDVSGKKVVADKG
+573 SKSDVSGTKVVADQG

-597 PVQKVTNRVM
+597 PVQKVTDRVM

-619 LPKTGEVTKSVT
+619 LPKTGEVTNSVT
-631 VLGAFMLLI
+631 VLGTFMLLL

>member
-27 QSETVEKSSSP
+27 QSETVEKPSSP

-65 KKVQTAKKNDEAAA
+65 KKVQTAKNNDEAAA

-133 NQQAQDALKA
+133 NQQAQDALKVA
-143 VENEAAK
+143 ENEAAK
-150 TSTETKQPS
+150 ASTEAKQPS
-159 TVELDKDFAEALG
+159 TVELDKDFAKALG
-172 TKNTNPD
+172 DKSAPD
-179 YSDDLTA
+179 YSEDLNM

-196 TNPGDEQTVDVDN
+196 TNPGDEQTVDIDN

-219 NYAASLINQVRDQA
+219 NYASSLINQVRDQA

-257 VAQNYRNDNWNT
+257 VAQNYRNDNWDT
-269 FENSH
+269 VKDAH
-274 DVAAIDKAALAN
+274 DVKAINRAAADN
-286 GLQANGGYENAG
+286 GLKAVSNENAYEDAG
-298 VGQLSS
+298 MSRSS
-304 YRTHTFTMA
+304 TFINRTFTM
-313 ELKKHVYD
+313 EDLKRSIFEV
-321 AIEQMISHDSQ
+321 IGGMISKDVN
-332 SNWKHTESLVGTGLS
+332 SNWKHTESLVGTGVS

-352 ISISRVGDIVTVHV
+352 VSISRVGDVVTVHV

-381 TTKLLNP
+381 TNKLLNP
-388 YQGEVNPKAKEVL
+388 YQGEVDPKAKEVL
-401 KQLESAR
+401 AQLESAR
-408 TLAANKAQA
+408 TFAAGKAEA

-505 PAETPAKPE
+505 
-514 AHVETPSKPVQPVV
+514 HVETPSKPVQPVV

-539 PQVPAVP
+539 PNVPVP
-546 EEAPSTPMTPNNS
+546 EAPAKPMMPSNS

-573 SKSDVSGKKVVADKG
+573 SKSDVSGTKVVADQG

-619 LPKTGEVTKSVT
+619 LPKTGEVTNSVT
-631 VLGAFMLLI
+631 VLGAFMLLL
-640 GSLPLVGSYM
+640 GSLPLVGSYT